1 MLKHLKENT
10 VRKYNVFS
18 EEPLLQ
24 KYRKDLVSEKKKC
37 RSEEGKLDLNQQ
49 KALQRKEVAVEKL
62 LKILQ

>member
-1 MLKHLKENT
+1 MKHLKENT

-37 RSEEGKLDLNQQ
+37 RSKEGKLDVNQQ
-49 KALQRKEVAVEKL
+49 NALQRKEFAVEKL